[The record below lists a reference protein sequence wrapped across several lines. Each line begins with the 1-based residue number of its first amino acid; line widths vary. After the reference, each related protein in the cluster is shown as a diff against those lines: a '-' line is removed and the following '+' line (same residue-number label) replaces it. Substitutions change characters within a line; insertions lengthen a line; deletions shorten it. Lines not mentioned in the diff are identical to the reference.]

1 MASSKSVFPH
11 WTDPSGVK
19 WTHWSKVSTKGVRFV
34 WLPTSTRLF
43 SYDFGEGG
51 GWWTKVAGNLSWEWV
66 KGKGKGKGDH
76 QEPAVQEAQGQ
87 DYQELMMKRFSRLQ
101 SATITRSRRRPITRS
116 RRRLWLQKWARRAQ
130 RVVRIPPSTI
140 QQTTTT

>member
-87 DYQELMMKRFSRLQ
+87 DYQELMKRFSGLQ

-130 RVVRIPPSTI
+130 RVVRTPPSTI